1 MAWTSTDVAGFRVVA
16 PQLVGWQPL
25 SETST
30 TRRHPLGTRV
40 TAIHDTY
47 GPVECV
53 YLQGVASTV
62 IGDWVVWEADA
73 YLTTRL
79 VADSIG
85 AVGVAL
91 SANVASQYGWY
102 AIYGRVPAKVLAS
115 FADNGNLYGTATAGS
130 ADDAIV
136 AGDRI
141 QNARGASAIDGPA
154 TGMAEVDLYYPF
166 VNDALAD

>member
-1 MAWTSTDVAGFRVVA
+1 MAWASSDVAGFRVVS
-16 PQLVGWQPL
+16 PQRVGWQPIN
-25 SETST
+25 ETST
-30 TRRHPLGTRV
+30 TQNHKLGTRV
-40 TAIHDTY
+40 IAEHDTY
-47 GPVECV
+47 GPVEMI
-53 YLQGVASTV
+53 YLKGVASTV
-62 IGDWVVWEADA
+62 IGDWVTYEADD
-73 YLTTRL
+73 YTTARL
-79 VADSIG
+79 VANAIG

>member
-1 MAWTSTDVAGFRVVA
+1 MAWASSDVAGFRVVS
-16 PQLVGWQPL
+16 PQRVGWQPIN
-25 SETST
+25 ETST
-30 TRRHPLGTRV
+30 TQNHKLGTRV
-40 TAIHDTY
+40 IAEHDTY
-47 GPVECV
+47 GPVEMI
-53 YLQGVASTV
+53 YLKGVASTV
-62 IGDWVVWEADA
+62 IGDWVTYEADD
-73 YLTTRL
+73 YTTARL
-79 VADSIG
+79 VANAIG

-102 AIYGRVPAKVLAS
+102 AIYGHV
-115 FADNGNLYGTATAGS
+115 YGTATAGS

-154 TGMAEVDLYYPF
+154 TGMAEMDLYYPF

>member
-1 MAWTSTDVAGFRVVA
+1 MAWTSTNVAGYVISD
-16 PQLVGWQPL
+16 PQRIGWQPIH
-25 SETST
+25 ETST
-30 TRRHPLGTRV
+30 VRNHALGERVRAVHP
-40 TAIHDTY
+40 TY
-47 GPVECV
+47 GPIEAI

-62 IGDWVVWEADA
+62 IGDWVSYEADA

-79 VADSIG
+79 VADAIG

-91 SANVASQYGWY
+91 SDNVASQYGWY

-115 FADNGNLYGTATAGS
+115 FADNGHLYGTATAGS

-154 TGMAEVDLYYPF
+154 TGMAEVELYYPF
-166 VNDALAD
+166 VNDGLAD